1 MPTLPT
7 LWYFAYGSNMQ
18 SATLRGRRGVAYR
31 RAVAVT
37 ARGWRLVFDKPPL
50 VPGAGAAANIV
61 PDNDAET
68 PGVVFEIGEEDLA
81 HIELTEGVLI
91 GNYDRVEVSVAPLD
105 EAGGL
110 PFSAFSAFSLSS
122 ARQDPLALPST
133 RYMALVIA
141 GAVEHGLPA
150 NHVALL
156 RSISTAAESPEAH
169 ALWALID
176 DALWRRR

>member
-1 MPTLPT
+1 MPTV
-7 LWYFAYGSNMQ
+7 WYFAYGSNMQ
-18 SATLRGRRGVAYR
+18 SATLRGRRGVDYR
-31 RAVAVT
+31 RAVPAT

-50 VPGAGAAANIV
+50 VPEAGAAANIV
-61 PDNDAET
+61 PDDAAET
-68 PGVVFEIGEEDLA
+68 PGVAFEIDDEDLA

-91 GNYDRVEVSVAPLD
+91 GNYERVEVRVAPMAAV
-105 EAGGL
+105 AGV
-110 PFSAFSAFSLSS
+110 PPRVFSLSS
-122 ARQDPLALPST
+122 GRRDPQARPST

-150 NHVALL
+150 DHIAFL
-156 RSISTAAESPEAH
+156 RNVPTAVEGPEAR